1 MKDHINQIIENRT
14 RDPGV
19 DSNTSS
25 RMDRNNLDHNT
36 MIEDNNNTLEIT
48 THITIIKTWC
58 YMIINIK
65 RWEEDTKDGII
76 NNTQELTDMD

>member
-48 THITIIKTWC
+48 THITIIKT
-58 YMIINIK
+58 
-65 RWEEDTKDGII
+65 
-76 NNTQELTDMD
+76 